1 MVAKKKIKKEEEYF
15 QKKEM
20 DLLSQLKQNKEK
32 QKEQEELGT
41 LKTLHYMHCP
51 KCGHDLE
58 ERTLDEA
65 KIDVCTKCAGI
76 WLDKG
81 ELEILRKRE
90 GFSIGNLMKIFSRS

>member
-1 MVAKKKIKKEEEYF
+1 MLIIGYIFALLLGLVIGSFLNVCIWRMPREESIV
-15 QKKEM
+15 
-20 DLLSQLKQNKEK
+20 LPPS
-32 QKEQEELGT
+32 
-41 LKTLHYMHCP
+41 HCP

-81 ELEILRKRE
+81 ELEILRKKE